1 MREWSEWDRMKL
13 KVLIMKNNEKG
24 ICEWYEKISIHENS
38 DCGGLQCEGER
49 QKGKHSTAS
58 EVYAFVVWM
67 LDASKK
73 LPSRNHWVGIYVHHL
88 TAKYQIILLLILPT
102 FAFRCSGRK
111 ISETWS
117 GEKNGKVTKKS
128 FSTPRLSTSGGKF
141 ITKRWHIRLCAV
153 GDAKRDKTSLLIW
166 KKKSVIGK

>member
-1 MREWSEWDRMKL
+1 
-13 KVLIMKNNEKG
+13 
-24 ICEWYEKISIHENS
+24 
-38 DCGGLQCEGER
+38 
-49 QKGKHSTAS
+49 
-58 EVYAFVVWM
+58 M
-67 LDASKK
+67 LDASGK

-166 KKKSVIGK
+166 KKKVRNRKIKSLGTSRNNGTRGKTKKNYFSPNKYPDSSCSFMVRIDAELEEFSCHCLRQCYL

>member
-1 MREWSEWDRMKL
+1 MWRRET
-13 KVLIMKNNEKG
+13 
-24 ICEWYEKISIHENS
+24 
-38 DCGGLQCEGER
+38 ER
-49 QKGKHSTAS
+49 KTQHSTAS

-102 FAFRCSGRK
+102 FAFRCSGKK

-117 GEKNGKVTKKS
+117 GERNEKVTKKS

-141 ITKRWHIRLCAV
+141 ITKRWHIRQCAV

-166 KKKSVIGK
+166 KKVRNRKIKSLGTSRNNGTPGRQRKITFHPINCRFVVFVHG